1 MTIVFYILPFVEK
14 RDVAHFVFTQS
25 HKKKVYVSKNKWESV
40 ESYVSQSGQCV
51 PGFYDERTHIG
62 GSNLYLTTHE

>member
-25 HKKKVYVSKNKWESV
+25 HKKKVYMCQKTSEKVWS
-40 ESYVSQSGQCV
+40 
-51 PGFYDERTHIG
+51 
-62 GSNLYLTTHE
+62 LTCPKVVNVCPAFTMREPT